1 VNWKTVVRL
10 IRVDTKAGRLIRSER
25 SRRYREKR
33 VLQYLLYG
41 GACVLGLAI
50 GIGAGNFYVGI
61 TDPALKT
68 SFYHGAQS
76 LFLSLPTLVLI
87 LSVVFTMMGQMQR
100 MGTRLSIQ
108 PPYWLPITWEE
119 HTLASTLAQLIG
131 VPLALIVLLS
141 SAIAAFSIYLSDVPL
156 AALMIFAILAS
167 AFSAS
172 VTTEI
177 FRVLQ
182 VRLIGAIYKTS
193 GKAAI
198 WVRFIGSLLFLVIF
212 YIIWF
217 SLTSSGGSTALIQAL
232 AGAQSIVWFV
242 PYVWLGMAV
251 ASLIAGVLA
260 QTFIFLLASLLFI
273 LVLFYLAV
281 RLNSR
286 FGLYEPP
293 AITVSKGVYVSKTGF
308 LGRLGFSSLEA
319 AVIRKDFKAFTRR
332 RELMYVFIM
341 PIVLMIVPLMQY
353 LGFSGQSVPSGVS
366 AWVYAWL
373 LVAPG
378 AFMALTLGI
387 MIIGEEGSSIWL
399 FYSSPITAHSLV
411 KCKYVFV
418 CIMSLIVMLIC
429 GVIAIVIAR
438 PPLDLAFALIIESM
452 LLIFALGVVSLRSGI
467 RGAEFVETPRPR
479 MVRSLTS
486 FLNTILCLV
495 LAVAILSPLIPYAL
509 EMLNPSMPLLMP
521 EIDIYVAVSI
531 SAVIAAII
539 TFAFY
544 KLSLKSAEEFL
555 LKAES

>member
-1 VNWKTVVRL
+1 VNWKTVLRL
-10 IRVDTKAGRLIRSER
+10 ISIDTKAGRLIRSGK
-25 SRRYREKR
+25 SRRYRERR

-50 GIGAGNFYVGI
+50 GIGVGNFYIGI
-61 TDPALKT
+61 TDPKLKA
-68 SFYHGAQS
+68 SFDQGTQS

-87 LSVVFTMMGQMQR
+87 LSLVFTMMGQMQR
-100 MGTRLSIQ
+100 MGTRFSIQ

-119 HTLASTLAQLIG
+119 HTLASTLAHLIG

-141 SAIAAFSIYLSDVPL
+141 SAITVFSIYLSDMPL
-156 AALMIFAILAS
+156 AALTIFALLAS

-172 VTTEI
+172 ATTEI

-182 VRLIGAIYKTS
+182 VRLIGAIYKTT

-198 WVRFIGSLLFLVIF
+198 WVRFIGSLLFLVVF

-217 SLTSSGGSTALIQAL
+217 SLTSGGGSAALIQAL
-232 AGAQSIVWFV
+232 AGAQSVVWFI
-242 PYVWLGMAV
+242 PYVWLGMAI
-251 ASLIAGVLA
+251 ASLTTGLLA
-260 QTFIFLLASLLFI
+260 QTTIFLLASLLFI

-308 LGRLGFSSLEA
+308 LGRLGFSSVEA

-332 RELMYVFIM
+332 RELMYIFIM
-341 PIVLMIVPLMQY
+341 PIVLMMVPLMQY
-353 LGFSGQSVPSGVS
+353 LGFSGQPIPSEVS
-366 AWVYAWL
+366 PWLYAWL

-399 FYSSPITAHSLV
+399 FYSSPITARSLV
-411 KCKYVFV
+411 KCKYAFV
-418 CIMSLIVMLIC
+418 CIMSFIVMLIC
-429 GVIAIVIAR
+429 GVIGIVIAR
-438 PPLDLAFALIIESM
+438 PPPDRAFALIIESA

-467 RGAEFVETPRPR
+467 QGAEFVEVPRPR

-486 FLNTILCLV
+486 FLNTILCFV
-495 LAVAILSPLIPYAL
+495 LAMVILSPLIPYAL
-509 EMLNPSMPLLMP
+509 EMLNPSMPLLIP
-521 EIDIYVAVSI
+521 EMNIYVAVCI

-539 TFAFY
+539 TFVFY
-544 KLSLKSAEEFL
+544 KMTLKSAEEFL
-555 LKAES
+555 RKAEL

>member
-1 VNWKTVVRL
+1 VNWKTVLRL
-10 IRVDTKAGRLIRSER
+10 ISVDAKAGRLIRSGK
-25 SRRYREKR
+25 SRRYRERR

-50 GIGAGNFYVGI
+50 GIGFGNFYIGV
-61 TDPALKT
+61 TDPKVKA
-68 SFYHGAQS
+68 SFDQGAQS
-76 LFLSLPTLVLI
+76 LFLSLPTLVLV
-87 LSVVFTMMGQMQR
+87 LSLVFTMMGQMQR

-108 PPYWLPITWEE
+108 PPYWLPVTWEE
-119 HTLASTLAQLIG
+119 HTLASTLAHLIG

-141 SAIAAFSIYLSDVPL
+141 SAITTFSIYLSDMPL
-156 AALMIFAILAS
+156 AALTIFALLAS

-172 VTTEI
+172 ATTEI

-182 VRLIGAIYKTS
+182 VRLVGAVYKSS

-198 WVRFIGSLLFLVIF
+198 WVRFIGSLLFLVVF
-212 YIIWF
+212 YVIWF
-217 SLTSSGGSTALIQAL
+217 SLTTGGGSTALIEAL
-232 AGAQSIVWFV
+232 AGAQSIAWFI
-242 PYVWLGMAV
+242 PYVWLGLAV
-251 ASLIAGVLA
+251 ASLITGLIA
-260 QTFIFLLASLLFI
+260 QTIIFLLASLLFI

-293 AITVSKGVYVSKTGF
+293 AITVSKGVYTSKTGF

-332 RELMYVFIM
+332 RELMYIFIM
-341 PIVLMIVPLMQY
+341 PIVVMMLPLMQY
-353 LGFSGQSVPSGVS
+353 LGFSGQSVPSEAS
-366 AWVYAWL
+366 PWLYAWL

-399 FYSSPITAHSLV
+399 FYSSPITARSLI
-411 KCKYVFV
+411 KCKYAFV
-418 CIMSLIVMLIC
+418 CIMSFIVAVIC
-429 GVIAIVIAR
+429 GVIGIVIAR
-438 PPLDLAFALIIESM
+438 PPLDLALALIIEST
-452 LLIFALGVVSLRSGI
+452 LLIFALGIVSLRSGI
-467 RGAEFVETPRPR
+467 KGAEFVETPRPR

-486 FLNTILCLV
+486 FLNTILCFV
-495 LAVAILSPLIPYAL
+495 LAAVILSPLIPYAL
-509 EMLNPSMPLLMP
+509 EMLNPSMPLSMP
-521 EIDIYVAVSI
+521 EINIYVAVSL

-544 KLSLKSAEEFL
+544 KLALKSAEEFL
-555 LKAES
+555 RKAEL